1 LALLDG
7 ERQALGRL
15 ARFDCFLRL
24 FHQLFDDV
32 EIVRESKRR
41 RVLSYLSFDL
51 GKLKL
56 LAGILVLDLEV

>member
-1 LALLDG
+1 M
-7 ERQALGRL
+7 GRL